1 MKLKFGHRKFLVDVL
16 RRLDI
21 LSSFLEDAELT
32 EHKEELQKM
41 GFETEWS
48 ILGVNAEYAEK
59 MGLTEAE
66 MERWLEQQKK
76 LVIIWMSV

>member
-21 LSSFLEDAELT
+21 LSSFLEDAGLT
-32 EHKEELQKM
+32 SHKEELQEM

-48 ILGVNAEYAEK
+48 ILGVKAKHAEK
-59 MGLTEAE
+59 MGLTEEE
-66 MERWLEQQKK
+66 MQRWLEQKEK
-76 LVIIWMSV
+76 LVSFDIRV